1 MPSNSSLNWLC
12 SLWQSDFTRITLLS
26 LPRSY
31 TSTDYASFCTIFTI
45 TQFVINRVR
54 PQASAELVHMK
65 AADQF
70 KPKPN
75 SICNAQ
81 IRLLIKARALILYP
95 HMCSSHKHIEHFLIL
110 NSRNWKIFH
119 GFCFTGYLSSL
130 KTEKTRQHEKCASII
145 EFELTSISLL
155 STRTVDGNGFFP
167 FDGISCRCVI
177 DGELEV
183 IKWWTFKFLI
193 KNQFQR

>member
-1 MPSNSSLNWLC
+1 MPSNSLP
-12 SLWQSDFTRITLLS
+12 SLWQSDFTRITFLS
-26 LPRSY
+26 LPRLY
-31 TSTDYASFCTIFTI
+31 TSSNYVSFCTIFAI
-45 TQFVINRVR
+45 TQFIINRVR
-54 PQASAELVHMK
+54 PRASAELVHMK

-110 NSRNWKIFH
+110 NSRNWKMFH

-130 KTEKTRQHEKCASII
+130 KTEKNTAAWKVC
-145 EFELTSISLL
+145 
-155 STRTVDGNGFFP
+155 VDNRIWTHFNFAFKHKNCWWKRVFF
-167 FDGISCRCVI
+167 F
-177 DGELEV
+177 
-183 IKWWTFKFLI
+183 FLI
-193 KNQFQR
+193 ESHVDVLSMAS